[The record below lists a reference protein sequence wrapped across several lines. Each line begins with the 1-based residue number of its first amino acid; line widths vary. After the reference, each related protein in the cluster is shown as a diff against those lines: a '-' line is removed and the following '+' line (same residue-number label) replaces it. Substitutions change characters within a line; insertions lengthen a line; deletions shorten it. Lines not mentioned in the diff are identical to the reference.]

1 MRKTNFIKFID
12 SLSDEELREEMDKL
26 FTKYKSIKEYYTME
40 LGSDDDRKKLLD
52 KAKNGISK
60 LYEKFRTRSRLTK
73 VNTILKDISSISIFD
88 HELADVYITHVEVA
102 TNHLNY
108 FGWARDAD
116 YNHLEKSFFKAVD
129 LVTSS
134 QSQDQFDGRLKDVLK
149 KLQKYTYF
157 VDELE
162 IYYDDNLV

>member
-1 MRKTNFIKFID
+1 LRKSNFTKFID

-40 LGSDDDRKKLLD
+40 LGSEDDRKKLLD
-52 KAKNGISK
+52 KAKNGIRK

-73 VNTILKDISSISIFD
+73 VNNILKDMSAISIFD
-88 HELADVYITHVEVA
+88 HELADVYITHVEAA

-116 YNHLEKSFFKAVD
+116 YNHLEKSFFRAVD

-134 QSQDQFDGRLKDVLK
+134 QSQDQLGGRLKDILK

-162 IYYDDNLV
+162 IYYDDNLG